1 MKVRT
6 DGLTVVYEEVR
17 ALDAESVT
25 AEPGELFFLLGPSGC
40 GKTTLLRAVA
50 GFVAPTEGHVY
61 FGGRP
66 MRDVPPQKRN
76 IGMVFQSYA
85 LWPHMTVE
93 QNVGYGLEVRKVP
106 GEERR
111 KRVGE
116 ALNAGG
122 MGGFGERKPGELSG
136 GEQQRVALARALVV
150 RPEVVLLDEP
160 LSNLDARLR
169 LEMRQ
174 EIRDIQRRTGITMI
188 YVTHDQT
195 EALSMADRL
204 AVMREGRIAQVGSPS
219 LVYDA
224 PADEFV
230 ANFVGEANIVEA
242 ESLEGKRFKTPL
254 GEFAIGAEPGR
265 GGPCKLFFR
274 PEALEPGEGENSFR
288 GRVRSASFL
297 GAFESVEIEAG
308 GMRLKALFVGR
319 SGLETGSE
327 AAFHVSPAKVRVLR
341 A

>member
-1 MKVRT
+1 MQVRT
-6 DGLTVVYEEVR
+6 EGLTVLYGQVR
-17 ALDAESVT
+17 ALDGVSFTAES
-25 AEPGELFFLLGPSGC
+25 GGLFFLLGPSGC

-50 GFVAPTEGHVY
+50 GFVAPVRGEVY

-76 IGMVFQSYA
+76 IGMVFQSFA
-85 LWPHMTVE
+85 LWPHMNAAE
-93 QNVGYGLEVRKVP
+93 NVAYGLEVRKVP
-106 GEERR
+106 AEERK
-111 KRVGE
+111 KRVRE
-116 ALNAGG
+116 ALEAVGMAG
-122 MGGFGERKPGELSG
+122 FEERKPGELSG

-174 EIRDIQRRTGITMI
+174 EIKDIQRRTGITMI

-204 AVMREGRIAQVGSPS
+204 SVMRAGRIVQVGPPDE
-219 LVYDA
+219 VYDT

-230 ANFVGEANIVEA
+230 ANFVGEANVIHA
-242 ESLEGKRFKTPL
+242 ERLGRGRFRTPL
-254 GEFAIGAEPGR
+254 GEFGLDAEPGS

-274 PEALEPGEGENSFR
+274 PEAVEMGGGENSFR
-288 GRVRSASFL
+288 GRVRSTSFL
-297 GAFESVEIEAG
+297 GALEKVEIEAG
-308 GMRLKALFVGR
+308 GVRLKALFAGR
-319 SGLETGSE
+319 SGLDVGREV
-327 AAFHVSPAKVRVLR
+327 AFRVPAEKVRVLR